1 MNLTAFAC
9 GALSAYCAGV
19 LLTWAALLRSARAEC
34 PDAPLGSAIA
44 HTFRWSLWWP
54 TMFLELFKD
63 D

>member
-9 GALSAYCAGV
+9 GALAAYCAGV
-19 LLTWAALLRSARAEC
+19 LLTWAALVRSARAEC
-34 PDAPLGSAIA
+34 PEAPLRSTLAVA
-44 HTFRWSLWWP
+44 FVWSLSWP